1 MSVCGCKG
9 ATVQFITWAC
19 YNMHNDIFLTGII
32 GYYDRLKFSE
42 ILIPPKNEIL
52 GTLLK
57 FWARFC

>member
-1 MSVCGCKG
+1 
-9 ATVQFITWAC
+9 
-19 YNMHNDIFLTGII
+19 MHNDIFLTGII